1 MGAGADIAAGI
12 MSGLGGLVQT
22 GVNIWRGVK
31 EDEWNERNFDY
42 QKALQQ
48 EIFNRED
55 TAVQRRMADLKA
67 AGLNPNLAA
76 GSAASAGAVV
86 GRSNTSVKDI
96 NVGNPV
102 GTALDAASAVA
113 QIRAQRE
120 QNQILGNQK
129 RESAADA
136 RIAENEAM
144 LNDIEFMNLLG
155 INPEIRFNKKTRNFE
170 IVNNFDLNNG
180 WNIYSSIGKNGS
192 NGYSKELTNA
202 NSRLMNYLNW
212 QYQNNQNSAAL
223 LQKDVDWY
231 TADKIANYAG
241 TAASIFSGFGSGYR
255 NFNYRRK

>member
-12 MSGLGGLVQT
+12 MSGLGGIIQT
-22 GVNIWRGVK
+22 GVNIWRGTK

-48 EIFNRED
+48 QIFERED
-55 TAVQRRMADLKA
+55 TAIQRRMADLKA

-76 GSAASAGAVV
+76 GQGAAAGAVV

-113 QIRAQRE
+113 QLRAQRE

-129 RESAADA
+129 REAKANADM
-136 RIAENEAM
+136 AENEAL
-144 LNDIEFMNLLG
+144 LNKVELLNLLG
-155 INPEIRFNKKTRNFE
+155 FRPFLSSDGKGFDVHWDTPQHDWQYNSS
-170 IVNNFDLNNG
+170 NNRSERYLN
-180 WNIYSSIGKNGS
+180 
-192 NGYSKELTNA
+192 EA
-202 NSRLMNYLNW
+202 NSRLINYLNW

-241 TAASIFSGFGSGYR
+241 TAGSIFSGLGSGYR